1 MDALRLLT
9 RSTNLRPN
17 QSKTPN
23 SAPLPSEGNQ
33 EHLPEQIN
41 PKKRKRT
48 DNEQPQDLSPEEIR
62 EFQSKHRVRIVD
74 LRLLQKT
81 SKKRTKKQQKEYARV
96 FPQPLTSFEQLKSRC
111 QVCDAVQRNVKSQ
124 AYYEP
129 SEVQTAALPVLLSD
143 SENGPDLL
151 TVAPTGSGKTL
162 AFLIPTIEKIRREHK
177 SSSERHTRAIM
188 LAPTKELVGQ
198 IVNEGRKLCANTG
211 VTITATRKGM
221 KLAQSSDDGQDKA
234 EAIESDSDDDK
245 DDHSGDNHK
254 QGSTTAVV
262 KTDILVSTPL
272 TLVHALGSSPLTKI
286 TSLILDEA
294 DVLLD
299 PLFREQTQSIW
310 TACTSELLRVSL
322 WSATLGSNIEE
333 LAISIISDRRK
344 ALSIKHKAPLY
355 RIVIGLKD
363 SSLPHITHKL
373 IYAAT
378 EPGKLLGL
386 RQLLRPSR
394 PLPSNGTNTSTQ
406 QTASVCPPFLI
417 FAQTIDRATALFT
430 ELQYD
435 IPTISNS
442 PPRIALLHAS
452 LSSSVRSTIMQ
463 RFRAG
468 QIWVLITTD
477 LLSRGVDFR
486 GVNAVVNYD
495 IPTTSASYIHR
506 AGRTGRAGREGGVC
520 VTFYTREDVKYLKA
534 IASVIKSSTTT
545 SSTAASS
552 TAVVEG
558 IPSWLLQSLPDLTKN
573 TRKELKQRGVETR
586 RAIKQSDNADER
598 RKKRKA
604 RIGTKSG
611 YEKREENNRRGMVA
625 GSKKR
630 KQREMA
636 VENDV
641 EDEFEGFD

>member
-17 QSKTPN
+17 QAKTAN
-23 SAPLPSEGNQ
+23 STPLPSEGNQ
-33 EHLPEQIN
+33 ELPSEQIN
-41 PKKRKRT
+41 PKKRKRA
-48 DNEQPQDLSPEEIR
+48 DEEKPQDLSPEEVR
-62 EFQSKHRVRIVD
+62 EIQSKHKIRIVD
-74 LRLLQKT
+74 LRLLRKT

-96 FPQPLTSFEQLKSRC
+96 FPQPLTSFELLKSQC
-111 QVCDAVQRNVKSQ
+111 QVCEAIQRNVRAQ

-143 SENGPDLL
+143 PENAPDLL

-162 AFLIPTIEKIRREHK
+162 AFLVPTIEKIRREHK
-177 SSSERHTRAIM
+177 SSSERHTRAII

-211 VTITATRKGM
+211 VTITAARKGM
-221 KLAQSSDDGQDKA
+221 KLAESTEEFEGEDEAHEYDSDNDNDGRNGDDHEQSSA
-234 EAIESDSDDDK
+234 A
-245 DDHSGDNHK
+245 
-254 QGSTTAVV
+254 AVI

-272 TLVHALGSSPLTKI
+272 TLVHALGSSPLAKI
-286 TSLILDEA
+286 TTLILDEA

-310 TACTSELLRVSL
+310 TACTSTLLRVSL
-322 WSATLGSNIEE
+322 WSATLGSNVEE
-333 LAISIISDRRK
+333 LAISIIADRRK
-344 ALSIKHKAPLY
+344 ALSIKDKAPLY

-394 PLPSNGTNTSTQ
+394 PLPTNNSTTPTQ
-406 QTASVCPPFLI
+406 QLANIRPPFLV
-417 FAQTIDRATALFT
+417 FAQTIDRSTALFT
-430 ELQYD
+430 EL
-435 IPTISNS
+435 
-442 PPRIALLHAS
+442 H
-452 LSSSVRSTIMQ
+452 IMQ

-545 SSTAASS
+545 SGTKSSS
-552 TAVVEG
+552 TAEVEG
-558 IPSWLLQSLPDLTKN
+558 IPAWLLQSLPDLTKN

-586 RAIKQSDNADER
+586 RAIKESDDADER
-598 RKKRKA
+598 RRKRKA

-611 YEKREENNRRGMVA
+611 YEKREENNRRGMVI

-630 KQREMA
+630 KEREMA
-636 VENDV
+636 VGKSV
-641 EDEFEGFD
+641 EDESFEGFD